1 MRTHSS
7 ARFLGI
13 FLGLSAVGVG
23 IGLRADEPPT
33 DAAMAKLGLKRA
45 GTLLVLEAESE
56 VHTKA
61 EEVRRLSRQLSSAVA
76 QQRAALSEKDY
87 QDTIKGL
94 NAELNQLKGQ
104 LNAVN
109 QTINRLPKGRR
120 GYPANNIVAEEQQ
133 ELIYYRNQL
142 QMGINQDTA
151 SLNQLKSTPFDPKAR
166 IKADTEVRNRQEAL
180 HQGAQELRKLVDGMH
195 EKYEAVAKDSHVKQ
209 WLDTPEGTAGVKP
222 KLGPSRAF
230 QADVKMLEKIE
241 HESGSDDSGS
251 APTAKAA
258 RKGRRAKAKR
268 PATGAGNAASP
279 F

>member
-13 FLGLSAVGVG
+13 LIGLSAVGVG
-23 IGLRADEPPT
+23 IGLRADEPPS
-33 DAAMAKLGLKRA
+33 DAALAKLGLKRA

-56 VHTKA
+56 VHAKA
-61 EEVRRLSRQLSSAVA
+61 EEVRRLSRQLSSSVA
-76 QQRAALSEKDY
+76 QQRATLSEKEY
-87 QDTIKGL
+87 QDTIKEL
-94 NAELNQLKGQ
+94 NAELNQFKSQ

-109 QTINRLPKGRR
+109 QTINRLPKRR
-120 GYPANNIVAEEQQ
+120 GYPANSFVAEEQQ
-133 ELIYYRNQL
+133 ELTYYRNQL
-142 QMGINQDTA
+142 QMEINQGTA
-151 SLNQLKSTPFDPKAR
+151 FLNQLKSKPYDPKAR
-166 IKADTEVRNRQEAL
+166 LKADSDVRDKQEAL
-180 HQGAQELRKLVDGMH
+180 HQAAQELRKLVDGVH
-195 EKYEAVAKDSHVKQ
+195 EKYEAVAKESQVKK

-241 HESGSDDSGS
+241 QASGSDDSGS
-251 APTAKAA
+251 APSAKAA

-268 PATGAGNAASP
+268 PAGAGNAASP